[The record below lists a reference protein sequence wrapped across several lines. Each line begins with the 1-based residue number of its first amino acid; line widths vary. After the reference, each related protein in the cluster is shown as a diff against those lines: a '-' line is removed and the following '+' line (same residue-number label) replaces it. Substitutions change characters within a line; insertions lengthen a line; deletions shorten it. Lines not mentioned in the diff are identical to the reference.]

1 MEERDKNR
9 MIDVKRL
16 LAFTPFLFFLIFF
29 YILPLVF
36 LIGNA
41 SLTDFLSV
49 VGDEYIHRLLNGTL
63 IQAFLSM
70 LLTLLLALPVAFFFA
85 RYSFKGKRMLE
96 YVLLTVFFVPAFTIA
111 EGLIVLLGD
120 NGIVNMFLSSLFGT
134 GEPVIRI
141 LYSMWAVVLAHVI
154 YYVPL
159 AVLILEQGFSSVD
172 QDLVDAARVFSGSGL
187 RTFKAAYLNTLTPFI
202 VAASL
207 LVFAFS
213 FITYST
219 PILVGG
225 RFTTLEVEIYATK
238 FRPISSSIAIIQLS
252 LTFLISIIIILFRE
266 KLFTKPSAGYPAEE
280 PVSRLLSKPSGVL
293 LIAYVAIIY
302 IFELAPVAMPVLKP
316 FLEAGYDSLSLF
328 KDLYSFKFGFGLS
341 FNDVFFQSL
350 AIAIIVSTVSVFLS
364 IVMVWSSKILGGL
377 FERTMSILM
386 ALPLTISRSSLALGM
401 LLSYGFGVIKL
412 YGSWVLMV
420 LGQSAFIIPLVVRI
434 VEASWSRVIEEYRE
448 AAEVHGASL
457 FFRLIRVEIPL
468 VLPTLLASFLMAFS
482 SSLSDFTFST
492 FFSTLNLMTLPVAV
506 NILIDSRR
514 LSLAL
519 ALTSVITMLVIIVE
533 TLGSQLSRERL
544 RVI

>member
-1 MEERDKNR
+1 

>member
-9 MIDVKRL
+9 MTDVKRL

-70 LLTLLLALPVAFFFA
+70 LLTLLLSLPVAFFFA

-187 RTFKAAYLNTLTPFI
+187 RTFKAVYLNTLTPFI

-225 RFTTLEVEIYATK
+225 KFTTLEVEIYATK

-280 PVSRLLSKPSGVL
+280 PLSRLLSKPSGVL

-302 IFELAPVAMPVLKP
+302 IFELAPVAIPVVKP

-364 IVMVWSSKILGGL
+364 MLIVWSSKILGGL
-377 FERTMSILM
+377 LERTMSILM
-386 ALPLTISRSSLALGM
+386 ALPLTISRSSLALGI
-401 LLSYGFGVIKL
+401 LLSYGFGIIKL

-434 VEASWSRVIEEYRE
+434 VEASWSRVVEEYRE

-514 LSLAL
+514 FSLAL
-519 ALTSVITMLVIIVE
+519 ALTSLITMLIIIVE

>member
-302 IFELAPVAMPVLKP
+302 IFELTPVAMPVLKP

>member
-1 MEERDKNR
+1 VEERDKNR
-9 MIDVKRL
+9 MSSVKKL
-16 LAFTPFLFFLIFF
+16 LVFTPFLCFLVFF
-29 YILPLVF
+29 YMLPLAF
-36 LIGNA
+36 LIGNT
-41 SLTDFLSV
+41 SLTDFLSIL
-49 VGDEYIHRLLNGTL
+49 GDEYILRLLYGTL
-63 IQAFLSM
+63 GQALLSM

-85 RYSFKGKRMLE
+85 RYSFKGKRILE
-96 YVLLTVFFVPAFTIA
+96 YVLLTVFFIPAFTIA

-120 NGIVNMFLSSLFGT
+120 NGIINVFLSSLLGT
-134 GEPVIRI
+134 GEPVIKI

-159 AVLILEQGFSSVD
+159 ATLILEQGFSSVD
-172 QDLVDAARVFSGSGL
+172 QDLVDAARVFSGSSL
-187 RTFKAAYLNTLTPFI
+187 RTFKAAYLNTLTPYF

-225 RFTTLEVEIYATK
+225 KFTTLEVEIYATK
-238 FRPISSSIAIIQLS
+238 FRPISSSIALMQLS
-252 LTFLISIIIILFRE
+252 LTFLISIMIILFRE
-266 KLFTKPSAGYPAEE
+266 KLFAKPSAGYPAEE
-280 PVSRLLSKPSGVL
+280 PVSRLFSKPSGVL
-293 LIAYVAIIY
+293 LVIYVALIY
-302 IFELAPVAMPVLKP
+302 VFELAPMAIPVVKP
-316 FLEAGYDSLSLF
+316 FLEAGYGSLSVF
-328 KDLYSFKFGFGLS
+328 KDLYGFKFGFGLS
-341 FNDVFFQSL
+341 FNDIFLQSL
-350 AIAIIVSTVSVFLS
+350 AIAIVTSTVSVFLS
-364 IVMVWSSKILGGL
+364 IVIVWSSKILGGL
-377 FERTMSILM
+377 FEKTMSILM
-386 ALPLTISRSSLALGM
+386 VLPLTISRSSLALAM
-401 LLSYGFGVIKL
+401 LLSYGFGITRL

-420 LGQSAFIIPLVVRI
+420 LGQSAVIIPLAVRVI
-434 VEASWSRVIEEYRE
+434 EASWSRVVEEYRE
-448 AAEVHGASL
+448 AANVHGASV

-519 ALTSVITMLVIIVE
+519 ALTSLITMLVIIVE